1 MEDMKKLWEHGV
13 SVWDAYRQESF
24 TLKAMIFVTIDDNLV
39 A

>member
-13 SVWDAYRQESF
+13 SVWGVYRQESF